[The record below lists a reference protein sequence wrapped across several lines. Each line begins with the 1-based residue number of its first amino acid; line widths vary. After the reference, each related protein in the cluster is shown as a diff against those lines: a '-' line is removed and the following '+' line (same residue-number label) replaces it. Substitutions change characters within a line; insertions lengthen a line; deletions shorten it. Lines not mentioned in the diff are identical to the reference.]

1 MNETL
6 PPPTSPETEASET
19 TKPDNFWAGLLL
31 ICAITAASLLFWGGL
46 QWVEANND
54 DQPSVAVE
62 AKRNTNATSQS
73 EDGTDSLY
81 MKIFRSSVSFESV
94 TSDFEAI
101 EFGLAFCERLNSGVR
116 LDDVLF
122 AAFMESEQ
130 MANDM
135 AAIAG
140 LAIPTFCPEHLWQLG
155 S

>member
-1 MNETL
+1 MEFFRML
-6 PPPTSPETEASET
+6 TSPVAGESEN
-19 TKPDNFWAGLLL
+19 TKPMTLAQGFPLLCVLATLLL
-31 ICAITAASLLFWGGL
+31 LFGL
-46 QWVEANND
+46 MVEANND
-54 DQPSVAVE
+54 DKPSVAVE
-62 AKRNTNATSQS
+62 AEQNTNATLQS
-73 EDGTDSLY
+73 EDIADWFLR
-81 MKIFRSSVSFESV
+81 IFRSSVSFESV
-94 TSDFEAI
+94 TSDAEAI